1 MKKTAVLIDAG
12 FLRVFLPK
20 TFGFGDLARIIEAFA
35 FSCISPDEGEEMHRV
50 LYYDC
55 PPYDGSVAGKP
66 HPLDVTRTPN
76 SLAHRNFWN
85 AVLSQLK
92 GKPHFAVRLGEMSFD
107 GWALTRRATWDLV
120 ERHRAPLADDFV
132 PVLHQ
137 KGVDLRIGLDVAL
150 MARDRLIDRIV
161 IVSGDADIVPAMK
174 VARREG
180 VQVVLASMGHGI
192 KASLREHADLYRNVD
207 LPGVIANLYPD
218 GVPIRP
224 SRN

>member
-20 TFGFGDLARIIEAFA
+20 TFGFGDLARIIETFA
-35 FSCISPDEGEEMHRV
+35 FSCISPGDGEEMYRV

-55 PPYDGSVAGKP
+55 PPYDGSAAGKP
-66 HPLDVTRTPN
+66 HPLDATRAPN
-76 SLAHRNFWN
+76 SQAHRNFWN

-92 GKPHFAVRLGEMSFD
+92 GKSHFAVRLGEISFD
-107 GWALTRRATWDLV
+107 GWALTRRATRELV
-120 ERHRAPLADDFV
+120 ERCRAPLADDFM

-137 KGVDLRIGLDVAL
+137 KGIDLRIGLDVAL
-150 MARDRLIDRIV
+150 MAKDRLIDRIV

-174 VARREG
+174 VARRAG

-192 KASLREHADLYRNVD
+192 KASLKEHADLYRNVD
-207 LPGVIANLYPD
+207 LPGVIASLYPD
-218 GVPIRP
+218 RVPIQP